1 MEGWREWRGG
11 VRVEGSGRGGNEVQ
25 LFDGVTKGQSIS
37 TLCKQNK
44 QMFESGTQVRHGEGW
59 EREREEEVEGEEGGE
74 KRLMCYSIQHA

>member
-44 QMFESGTQVRHGEGW
+44 QMFESGT
-59 EREREEEVEGEEGGE
+59 
-74 KRLMCYSIQHA
+74 